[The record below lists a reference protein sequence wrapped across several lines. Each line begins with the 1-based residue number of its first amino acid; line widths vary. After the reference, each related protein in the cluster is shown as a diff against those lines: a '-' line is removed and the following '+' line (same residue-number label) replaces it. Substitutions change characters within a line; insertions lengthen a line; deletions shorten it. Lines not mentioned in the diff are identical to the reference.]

1 MNFENFSDANEQLIE
16 YKSLFNKVVKTA
28 DVFDLEKSNF
38 SKKIVNSKAV
48 LLICDFEGGIVFIDE
63 TFSRNACLDSLNDKS
78 ILDFIHPEDVPVVI
92 EQLVQLLQGKHPN
105 INIDARIVTSN
116 NQNFFT
122 KWHVGYLRGLFYF
135 YPIELPKFL
144 ENISGVQDNN
154 IQKFKSNKT
163 ILPEQLLWKI
173 EISKTLYEWDS
184 LIYKQIKYCTTI

>member
-1 MNFENFSDANEQLIE
+1 MNFENFSDANKQLIE
-16 YKSLFNKVVKTA
+16 FNPLFNKVVKTA
-28 DVFDLEKSNF
+28 DVFDLEKSKF

-63 TFSRNACLDSLNDKS
+63 TFSKNACLDSLNDKS

-105 INIDARIVTSN
+105 INIDTRIVTPN

-144 ENISGVQDNN
+144 ENFSGIQDNHN
-154 IQKFKSNKT
+154 QNFKSNKT

-184 LIYKQIKYCTTI
+184 LIYKQIKSCTTI